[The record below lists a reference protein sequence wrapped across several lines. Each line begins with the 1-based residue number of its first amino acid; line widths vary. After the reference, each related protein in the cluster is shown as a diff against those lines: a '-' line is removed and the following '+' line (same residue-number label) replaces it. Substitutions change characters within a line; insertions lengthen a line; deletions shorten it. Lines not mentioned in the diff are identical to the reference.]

1 MSVTRD
7 DCLALDLSDPLA
19 PLRNRFYL
27 PEATVYLDGNSLGAL
42 PLSVRDHLHQVIDRE
57 WGQDL
62 ISSWNDHDWI
72 GLPQRIGAKIAPL
85 IGAATDEVIVT
96 DSTSVNMF
104 KLLITALVLN
114 RGKGV
119 VLSTRDNFPTDLYMA
134 QGVSNLLGGQV
145 CNLRMVDEVDLLES
159 INEDTAVVMLTEV
172 NFRTGRLLDMA
183 AITRQAHACG
193 ALVIWDLSHSVGVVP
208 IDLNGCEVD
217 LAVGCGYKFLNGGP
231 GAPAFVFVA
240 KQHQD
245 QVNQP
250 LYGWMGHQNPFA
262 FSAHYQPAN
271 GMNNFL
277 CGTPP
282 VLSMSALDKALD
294 IWADTDIQAV
304 RAKSE
309 QLSEL
314 FLQLVGQR
322 SGLSSLVL
330 KSPVSAAERGS
341 QLSFGH
347 ARAAAIIQALAER
360 QVIGD
365 FREPDVLRFGFAPLY
380 TRYQDIW
387 EAVDC
392 LAQVVPGYS

>member
-1 MSVTRD
+1 MSLTRA
-7 DCLALDLSDPLA
+7 DCIAMDQADPLA
-19 PLRNRFYL
+19 PLRNRFFL
-27 PEATVYLDGNSLGAL
+27 PDDTVYLDGNSLGAL
-42 PLSVRDHLHQVIDRE
+42 PLNVRDHLHQVIDQQ

-62 ISSWNDHDWI
+62 ISSWNSHDWI
-72 GLPQRIGAKIAPL
+72 GMPQRIGAKIAAL
-85 IGAATDEVIVT
+85 LGADADEVIVT

-119 VLSTRDNFPTDLYMA
+119 VLSNRDNFPTDLYMV
-134 QGVSNLLGGQV
+134 QGISNLLGGQV
-145 CNLRMVDEVDLLES
+145 CNLRMVDEADLLES
-159 INEDTAVVMLTEV
+159 INDDTAVVMLTEV

-208 IDLNGCEVD
+208 IDLNRCEVD
-217 LAVGCGYKFLNGGP
+217 LALGCGYKFLNGGP
-231 GAPAFVFVA
+231 GAPAFVYVA
-240 KQHQD
+240 KRHQN

-250 LYGWMGHQNPFA
+250 LYGWMGHQDPFA
-262 FSAHYQPAN
+262 FSPHYQPAR
-271 GMNNFL
+271 GMDNFL

-294 IWADTDIQAV
+294 IWMELDVQAA
-304 RAKSE
+304 RAKSV

-314 FLQLVGQR
+314 FLQLVAQQPN
-322 SGLSSLVL
+322 LANLVL

-347 ARAAAIIQALAER
+347 PQAAAIIQALAER

-365 FREPDVLRFGFAPLY
+365 FREPDVLRFGLAPLY
-380 TRYQDIW
+380 NRYQDIW
-387 EAVDC
+387 DAVDS
-392 LAQVVPGYS
+392 LAQVIKDIP